1 MGQSYGKAN
10 RSIANDP
17 DDWEDLDRLE
27 RIELYA
33 DDRDDRVNFEAII
46 WKRSQTTETIE
57 TIDSC
62 PRNHHFYSSKQ
73 ELIRPRRCLKPK
85 EKLLKCSHLVTP
97 QNRENKQTASQ
108 EVHYL
113 IRIPHICLA

>member
-1 MGQSYGKAN
+1 MGQSYGKAA

-73 ELIRPRRCLKPK
+73 ELIRPRRCLKRK
-85 EKLLKCSHLVTP
+85 EKL
-97 QNRENKQTASQ
+97 
-108 EVHYL
+108 
-113 IRIPHICLA
+113 

>member
-1 MGQSYGKAN
+1 MSQRMGRSYGKAT

-33 DDRDDRVNFEAII
+33 DDRDNRVNFEAII

-57 TIDSC
+57 TIGSC
-62 PRNHHFYSSKQ
+62 PRNHHFYSSNR

-85 EKLLKCSHLVTP
+85 EKL
-97 QNRENKQTASQ
+97 
-108 EVHYL
+108 
-113 IRIPHICLA
+113 

>member
-1 MGQSYGKAN
+1 MGQSYGKAT

-46 WKRSQTTETIE
+46 WKRSQTTVTIE
-57 TIDSC
+57 RSIAVPEIITFILAIG
-62 PRNHHFYSSKQ
+62 N
-73 ELIRPRRCLKPK
+73 
-85 EKLLKCSHLVTP
+85 LLGLGV
-97 QNRENKQTASQ
+97 A
-108 EVHYL
+108 
-113 IRIPHICLA
+113 